1 MITLAFAL
9 FLQLPA
15 ECRAADCRV
24 AELRAL
30 GRSER
35 AAAVP
40 RVAGFLKDPNPAI
53 RTEAIWALA
62 QIAKDSTAADT
73 VAGLLSALGPR
84 PLELG
89 ATARALGRV
98 RLTNPGR
105 AARTAALF
113 DGWLAEAASPAA
125 MVEIVR
131 GAESFVRINGRVA
144 PLGGGALG
152 RLEQLVTYT
161 NDTDPAAAAR
171 VRRAAVATLARAGR
185 RPQALLARALTDA
198 DPEVRRLGIGWA
210 SAPPDLAERRD
221 AVIRGMADPEP
232 MVRLEALRAFG
243 RHFQS
248 GECGPVLRA
257 AKDRSGAVA
266 LQALDLLGN
275 PCSDSLAA
283 VDALGR
289 IVDSLAA
296 SPRGRIESLASWHR
310 GARAL
315 LALAKAGPARA
326 ATLLGRLAADPTWQV
341 RAYAARAAAI
351 VGDGDR
357 LLALAA
363 AIVGDGDR
371 LLALAADRE
380 DNVRQAAISGL
391 LKVRGHA
398 NDSVLRAQLARTDY
412 QLVMTA
418 AQLLEGA
425 PDRSRAAASLLA
437 SLRRLTAERRENSR
451 DPRVAILDRLAE
463 LGDPALA
470 PNLEPFLRDF
480 DPEVANR
487 AAGLISKWTGVT
499 KTANPVPLPK
509 PAPDSVPADGTK
521 LVVVMSPGSGG
532 GSFEILLRPDLAPV
546 TTARV
551 VALARQGYYDL
562 LTWHRVE
569 PNFVIQGG
577 SPNANEYYGD
587 ARFLADEVGRISHER
602 GTLGISTRGRN
613 TGDAQLFIN
622 LVDNLRLDFDY
633 TVWGQITR
641 GLEVV
646 DEILEGDVIERIE
659 VIDVKAERRVR

>member
-1 MITLAFAL
+1 MIAL
-9 FLQLPA
+9 LLLLQLPPESRVPSV
-15 ECRAADCRV
+15 ECRASECRV
-24 AELRAL
+24 AEIRAL

-40 RVAGFLKDPNPAI
+40 RVAFDLKDPNSAI
-53 RTEAIWALA
+53 RAEAIWALA
-62 QIAKDSTAADT
+62 QLAKDSTAADT
-73 VAGLLSALGPR
+73 VAGLLLALGPR
-84 PLELG
+84 PLEL
-89 ATARALGRV
+89 AAVARALGRV
-98 RLTNPGR
+98 RQTNPAR
-105 AARTAALF
+105 AAKTAALF
-113 DGWLAEAASPAA
+113 DGWLAEAAGPATG
-125 MVEIVR
+125 VEIVR

-144 PLGGGALG
+144 SLSSGALD
-152 RLEQLVTYT
+152 RLEQLALYPGGS
-161 NDTDPAAAAR
+161 DLAAAAR

-185 RPQALLARALTDA
+185 RPQPLLAKALTDA
-198 DPEVRRLGIGWA
+198 DPEVRRLAIGWA
-210 SAPPDLAERRD
+210 SAAPDLAERRD
-221 AVIRGMADPEP
+221 AVTRGMTDPEP
-232 MVRLEALRAFG
+232 RVRLEALRAFG

-248 GECGPVLRA
+248 GDCGPVLRA
-257 AKDRSGAVA
+257 TKDRSGAVA
-266 LQALDLLGN
+266 LEALDLLAN
-275 PCSDSLAA
+275 PCRDSLAA
-283 VDALGR
+283 ADALGR

-310 GARAL
+310 GAHAV
-315 LALAKAGPARA
+315 LALVKAAPARA

-363 AIVGDGDR
+363 DP
-371 LLALAADRE
+371 E
-380 DNVRQAAISGL
+380 DNVRHAAITGL

-425 PDRSRAAASLLA
+425 PDRARAAGSLVA
-437 SLRRLTAERRENSR
+437 ALRRLTAERRENAR
-451 DPRVAILDRLAE
+451 DPRVAILDRLGE
-463 LGDPALA
+463 LGDPGLA
-470 PNLEPFLRDF
+470 ANLEPYLRDF

-487 AAGLISKWTGVT
+487 AARLVTKWTGVT
-499 KTANPVPLPK
+499 KVANLVPLPK
-509 PAPDSVPADGTK
+509 QAPDSVPANGTK

-532 GSFEILLRPDLAPV
+532 GSFEITLRPDLAPV

-587 ARFLADEVGRISHER
+587 ARFLADEVGPLSHER

-613 TGDAQLFIN
+613 TGDAQLFVN

-641 GLEVV
+641 GMDVV

-659 VIDVKAERRVR
+659 VVDVQADRRVR

>member
-1 MITLAFAL
+1 MITLAIAL

-15 ECRAADCRV
+15 ECRVPSAECR
-24 AELRAL
+24 ASEIRTL

-40 RVAGFLKDPNPAI
+40 RVAPFLKDPNSAV

-98 RLTNPGR
+98 RLTNRGR

-113 DGWLAEAASPAA
+113 DGWLAEAASPAT

-131 GAESFVRINGRVA
+131 GAESFVRVNGRVA
-144 PLGGGALG
+144 PLGAGALG

-161 NDTDPAAAAR
+161 NAGDPAAAAR
-171 VRRAAVATLARAGR
+171 VRRAAVAALARAGR
-185 RPQALLARALTDA
+185 RPQAVLATALTDA
-198 DPEVRRLGIGWA
+198 DPEVRRLAIGWA

-221 AVIRGMADPEP
+221 AVMRGMTDPEP

-248 GECGPVLRA
+248 ADCGPVLRA
-257 AKDRSGAVA
+257 SRDRSGAVA

-275 PCSDSLAA
+275 PCPDSLAA
-283 VDALGR
+283 ADALGR

-310 GARAL
+310 GVHAL
-315 LALAKAGPARA
+315 LALAKTAPARA

-341 RAYAARAAAI
+341 RAYAARAA
-351 VGDGDR
+351 G
-357 LLALAA
+357 L
-363 AIVGDGDR
+363 VGDGDR

-380 DNVRQAAISGL
+380 DNVRQVAIGGL

-398 NDSVLRAQLARTDY
+398 TDSVLRAQLARTDY

-425 PDRSRAAASLLA
+425 PDRPRAAGSLLA
-437 SLRRLTAERRENSR
+437 ALRRLTAERRENSR
-451 DPRVAILDRLAE
+451 DPRVAILDRLGE

-470 PNLEPFLRDF
+470 PNLEPYLRDF
-480 DPEVANR
+480 DAEVANR
-487 AAGLISKWTGVT
+487 AAGLIAKWTGVT
-499 KTANPVPLPK
+499 KTANPVPLPG
-509 PAPDSVPADGTK
+509 PVPDSVPANGTK

-577 SPNANEYYGD
+577 SPNANEYYGV
-587 ARFLADEVGRISHER
+587 ARFLADEVGPVSHER

-613 TGDAQLFIN
+613 TGDAQLFVN
-622 LVDNLRLDFDY
+622 LVDNHRLDFDY
-633 TVWGQITR
+633 TVWGQIIR
-641 GLEVV
+641 GMDVV

-659 VIDVKAERRVR
+659 TVDVKTDRRVR

>member
-1 MITLAFAL
+1 MIAL
-9 FLQLPA
+9 LLLLQLPA
-15 ECRAADCRV
+15 ECRAPSAECRAPS
-24 AELRAL
+24 AEIRAL

-40 RVAGFLKDPNPAI
+40 RVAFYLKDPNPAI
-53 RTEAIWALA
+53 RAEAIWALA
-62 QIAKDSTAADT
+62 QLAKDSTAADT
-73 VAGLLSALGPR
+73 VAGLLLALGPR
-84 PLELG
+84 PLEL
-89 ATARALGRV
+89 AAAARALGRV

-105 AARTAALF
+105 AAKTAALF
-113 DGWLAEAASPAA
+113 DGWLAEAASPATL
-125 MVEIVR
+125 VEIVR

-144 PLGGGALG
+144 PLSSGALD
-152 RLEQLVTYT
+152 RLEQLARYPGGS
-161 NDTDPAAAAR
+161 DPAAAAR

-185 RPQALLARALTDA
+185 RPQALLAKALTDA
-198 DPEVRRLGIGWA
+198 DPEVRRLAIGWA

-221 AVIRGMADPEP
+221 AVTRGMTDPEP
-232 MVRLEALRAFG
+232 RVRLEALRAFG

-248 GECGPVLRA
+248 GDCGPVLRA
-257 AKDRSGAVA
+257 TKDRSGAVA

-275 PCSDSLAA
+275 PCPDSLAA
-283 VDALGR
+283 ADALGR

-310 GARAL
+310 GAHAV
-315 LALAKAGPARA
+315 LALAKAAPARA

-363 AIVGDGDR
+363 DP
-371 LLALAADRE
+371 E
-380 DNVRQAAISGL
+380 DNVRHAAITGL

-425 PDRSRAAASLLA
+425 PDRARAAGSLVA
-437 SLRRLTAERRENSR
+437 ALRRLTAERRENAR

-463 LGDPALA
+463 LGDPSLA
-470 PNLEPFLRDF
+470 ANLEPYLRDF

-487 AAGLISKWTGVT
+487 AARLVTQWTGVT
-499 KTANPVPLPK
+499 KVANPVPLPK
-509 PAPDSVPADGTK
+509 QAPDSVPANGTK

-532 GSFEILLRPDLAPV
+532 GSFEITLRPDLAPV

-587 ARFLADEVGRISHER
+587 ARFLADEVGPLSHER

-613 TGDAQLFIN
+613 TGDAQLFVN

-641 GLEVV
+641 GMDVV
-646 DEILEGDVIERIE
+646 DEILEGDVIDRIE
-659 VIDVKAERRVR
+659 VVDVQADRRVR

>member
-1 MITLAFAL
+1 M
-9 FLQLPA
+9 PSV
-15 ECRAADCRV
+15 ECRASECRV
-24 AELRAL
+24 AEIRAL

-40 RVAGFLKDPNPAI
+40 RVAFYLKDPNSAI
-53 RTEAIWALA
+53 RAEAIWALA

-73 VAGLLSALGPR
+73 VAGLLAALGPR

-89 ATARALGRV
+89 AAARALGRV

-113 DGWLAEAASPAA
+113 DGWLADAASPATL
-125 MVEIVR
+125 VEIAR

-144 PLGGGALG
+144 PLSSGALD
-152 RLEQLVTYT
+152 RLEQLAIYSGGS
-161 NDTDPAAAAR
+161 DPAVAAR

-185 RPQALLARALTDA
+185 RPAAVLAKALTDP
-198 DPEVRRLGIGWA
+198 DPEVRRLAILWA

-221 AVIRGMADPEP
+221 AVTRGMTDPEP
-232 MVRLEALRAFG
+232 RVRLEALRAFG

-248 GECGPVLRA
+248 GDCGPVLRA
-257 AKDRSGAVA
+257 TKDRSGAVA
-266 LQALDLLGN
+266 LEALDLLAN
-275 PCSDSLAA
+275 PCRDSLAA
-283 VDALGR
+283 ADALGR

-310 GARAL
+310 GAHAV
-315 LALAKAGPARA
+315 LALVKAAPAQA

-363 AIVGDGDR
+363 DP
-371 LLALAADRE
+371 E
-380 DNVRQAAISGL
+380 DNVRHAAITGL

-425 PDRSRAAASLLA
+425 PDRARAAGSLVA
-437 SLRRLTAERRENSR
+437 ALRRLTAERRENAR
-451 DPRVAILDRLAE
+451 DPRVAILDRLGE
-463 LGDPALA
+463 LGDPGLA
-470 PNLEPFLRDF
+470 ANLEPYLRDF

-487 AAGLISKWTGVT
+487 AARLVTKWTGVT
-499 KTANPVPLPK
+499 KVANPVPLPK
-509 PAPDSVPADGTK
+509 QAPDSVPANGTK

-532 GSFEILLRPDLAPV
+532 GSFEITLRPDLAPV

-587 ARFLADEVGRISHER
+587 ARFLADEVGPLSHER

-613 TGDAQLFIN
+613 TGDAQLFVN

-641 GLEVV
+641 GMDVV

-659 VIDVKAERRVR
+659 VVDVQADRRVR

>member
-1 MITLAFAL
+1 MIAL
-9 FLQLPA
+9 LLLLQLPA
-15 ECRAADCRV
+15 ECRAPSAEGRASECRV
-24 AELRAL
+24 AEIKAL
-30 GRSER
+30 GRTER

-40 RVAGFLKDPNPAI
+40 RVAPYLKDPNQAI

-73 VAGLLSALGPR
+73 VAGLLAALGPR

-89 ATARALGRV
+89 AAARALGRV
-98 RLTNPGR
+98 RQTNPGR

-113 DGWLAEAASPAA
+113 DGWLADALSPTT

-152 RLEQLVTYT
+152 RLEQLATYT
-161 NDTDPAAAAR
+161 NDSDPRAAAR

-185 RPQALLARALTDA
+185 RPQAVLAKTLTDP
-198 DPEVRRLGIGWA
+198 DPEVRRLAIGWA
-210 SAPPDLAERRD
+210 SVPPDLAERRD
-221 AVIRGMADPEP
+221 VVIRGMTDPEP

-248 GECGPVLRA
+248 GDCGPVLRA
-257 AKDRSGAVA
+257 TKDRSGAVA

-275 PCSDSLAA
+275 PCPDSLAA

-310 GARAL
+310 GAHAV
-315 LALAKAGPARA
+315 LALAKTAPARA

-363 AIVGDGDR
+363 
-371 LLALAADRE
+371 DRE
-380 DNVRQAAISGL
+380 DNVRQAAIGGL

-398 NDSVLRAQLARTDY
+398 TDSVLRAQLARTDY

-425 PDRSRAAASLLA
+425 PDRARAAGSLLA
-437 SLRRLTAERRENSR
+437 ALRRLTGERRENSR
-451 DPRVAILDRLAE
+451 DPRVAILDRLGE

-470 PNLEPFLRDF
+470 PNLEPYLRDF

-487 AAGLISKWTGVT
+487 AAGLMTKWTGVT
-499 KTANPVPLPK
+499 KTASPVPLPR
-509 PAPDSVPADGTK
+509 PALDSVPANGTK

-532 GSFEILLRPDLAPV
+532 GSFEILLRPDVAPV

-587 ARFLADEVGRISHER
+587 ARFLADEVGPLSHER

-613 TGDAQLFIN
+613 TGDAQLFVN

-633 TVWGQITR
+633 TVWGEITR
-641 GLEVV
+641 GMEVV
-646 DEILEGDVIERIE
+646 DEILEGDVIDRIE
-659 VIDVKAERRVR
+659 IVDVKADRRVR

>member
-1 MITLAFAL
+1 MIAL
-9 FLQLPA
+9 LLLLQLPA
-15 ECRAADCRV
+15 ECRAPSAECRAPS
-24 AELRAL
+24 AEIRAL

-40 RVAGFLKDPNPAI
+40 RVAFYLKDPNPAI
-53 RTEAIWALA
+53 RAEAIWALA
-62 QIAKDSTAADT
+62 QLAKDSTAADT
-73 VAGLLSALGPR
+73 VAGLLLALGPR
-84 PLELG
+84 PLEL
-89 ATARALGRV
+89 AAAARALGRV

-105 AARTAALF
+105 AAKTAALF
-113 DGWLAEAASPAA
+113 DGWLAEAASPATL
-125 MVEIVR
+125 VEIVR

-144 PLGGGALG
+144 PLSSGALD
-152 RLEQLVTYT
+152 RLEQLARYPGGS
-161 NDTDPAAAAR
+161 DPAAAAR

-185 RPQALLARALTDA
+185 RPQALLAKALTDA
-198 DPEVRRLGIGWA
+198 DPEVRRLAIGWA

-221 AVIRGMADPEP
+221 AVTRGMTDPEP
-232 MVRLEALRAFG
+232 RVRLEALRAFG

-248 GECGPVLRA
+248 GDCGPVLRA
-257 AKDRSGAVA
+257 TKDRSGAVA

-275 PCSDSLAA
+275 PCPDSLAA
-283 VDALGR
+283 ADALGR

-310 GARAL
+310 GAHAV
-315 LALAKAGPARA
+315 LALAKAAPARA

-363 AIVGDGDR
+363 DP
-371 LLALAADRE
+371 E
-380 DNVRQAAISGL
+380 DNVRHAAITGL

-425 PDRSRAAASLLA
+425 PDRARAAGSLVA
-437 SLRRLTAERRENSR
+437 ALRRLTAERRENAR

-463 LGDPALA
+463 LGDPSLA
-470 PNLEPFLRDF
+470 ANLEPYLRDF

-487 AAGLISKWTGVT
+487 AARLVTQWTGVT
-499 KTANPVPLPK
+499 KVANPVPLPK
-509 PAPDSVPADGTK
+509 QAPDSVPANGTK

-532 GSFEILLRPDLAPV
+532 GSFEITLRPDLAPV

-587 ARFLADEVGRISHER
+587 ARFLADEVGPLSHER

-613 TGDAQLFIN
+613 TGDAQLFVN

-641 GLEVV
+641 GMEVV

-659 VIDVKAERRVR
+659 VVDVQADRRVR